1 MQLVAFEM
9 TREREAFLRQADRDD
24 TRLAS
29 ERTIIFF

>member
-1 MQLVAFEM
+1 MQLVALET
-9 TREREAFLRQADRDD
+9 TRKREAFLQQADRDD